1 MNWKASITACVSCI
15 FLVIPNNIFSCADVE
30 DAYSSFTSFFD
41 KYAAAT
47 PAYAPFYFADLQ
59 FLRDDEERP
68 ATAAAIVKEW
78 CAFTGNLV
86 AQKDAHAFVMQFD
99 RKDLS
104 ALYYHIEEGKPL
116 ALPDS
121 VKNNGMTRYFLEHK
135 DLEALG
141 YLMYAKQ
148 VEPYVTQE
156 YNSWN
161 ATPRDSI
168 RMNGLLKN
176 GLQLHKAAKSPLFR
190 LKYGYQVVRLAHYNH
205 QYTDAIR
212 YYDELV
218 GTNPTPGILQSLSLG
233 LKAGALYQL
242 NRKPEA
248 AYIFSRIFNATNVKR
263 IANFN
268 SFAWSVPDEAP
279 FRKTYLPLCKNNE
292 ERAGML
298 ALYSLNNAAPDV
310 AVLSEIHQL
319 NPGMEV
325 MPTLVVRE
333 INKIEMAW
341 LHGFDMQMPAAGRQG
356 VQTVRGSFSAEE
368 TAQLTA
374 LVKTLE
380 DIAGNRKYG
389 ENALYPIGAAYISC
403 MLKDYKNANRFLAAA
418 KKIKR
423 SPQLEDQWMLTSLL
437 VTINENN
444 RLDAAAEQK
453 ILPSLQWLWKK
464 ANEMDLGSE
473 SNPQQYQWGVFF
485 KNVMVDVMAARYA
498 AQGQTNRMVLA
509 YGAADTINQVY
520 PGAINY
526 IRDSFSIPQAEA
538 LYGFL
543 TTSGFTPF
551 ESFLLNINTLH
562 AGGVADYI
570 GTAYLREYNYDK
582 AISWLGK
589 DDGNTL
595 IEKDPFKE
603 LLYDREER
611 LPGDKA
617 TTTKLAYAKTMKS
630 LLTKGGDPQALYKL
644 GLGYYNITYYG
655 YAWEL
660 ATYFRSGS
668 DGYMIPPEAT
678 AFEKD
683 YYGCYRAKDYF
694 EKALKKATDQEL
706 RAKCLFMIA
715 KCRQKELRKPQYADF
730 NYDYDLYDQKLKAYY
745 RGFKRNPLFVQYQK
759 EYAGTRFYKE
769 TLTRCSYLQDFVNGK

>member
-1 MNWKASITACVSCI
+1 MNWKTSITACISCL
-15 FLVIPNNIFSCADVE
+15 FLMIPNNIFSCADVE
-30 DAYSSFTSFFD
+30 DSYSSFVSFFSR
-41 KYAAAT
+41 YAAET

-59 FLRDDEERP
+59 FLRDDGEWP
-68 ATAAAIVKEW
+68 QTASAIVKEW
-78 CAFTGNLV
+78 SAFTGNRV
-86 AQKDAHAFVMQFD
+86 PQKEANAFVMKFD

-116 ALPDS
+116 LLPDS
-121 VKNNGMTRYFLEHK
+121 VKNNEMTRFFLEHK

-168 RMNGLLKN
+168 KMNGLLKN
-176 GLQLHKAAKSPLFR
+176 GLQLYKAARSPLFQ

-218 GTNPTPGILQSLSLG
+218 GSNPTTSVLQSLSLG

-242 NRKPEA
+242 DRKPEA
-248 AYIFSRIFNATNVKR
+248 AYIFSQIFNATDIKR

-268 SFAWSVPDEAP
+268 SFAWAVPDEAQ
-279 FRKTYLPLCKNNE
+279 FRKAYLSLSKNNKE
-292 ERAGML
+292 KAGML
-298 ALYSLNNAAPDV
+298 ALYSLNNDAPDI

-319 NPGMEV
+319 NPGMEI

-333 INKIEMAW
+333 INKIEMAF
-341 LHGFDMQMPAAGRQG
+341 LQPFGMRSASGQEKGIQQILG
-356 VQTVRGSFSAEE
+356 TFSVKEKEE
-368 TAQLTA
+368 LTA
-374 LVKTLE
+374 FVKTLE
-380 DIAGNRKYG
+380 DIAGSRQYPV
-389 ENALYPIGAAYISC
+389 NALYPLSAAYVSC

-418 KKIKR
+418 KKIKK

-437 VTINENN
+437 VSINEST

-464 ANEMDLGSE
+464 ADEEKKLDETGMVT
-473 SNPQQYQWGVFF
+473 YQWRDFF
-485 KNVMVDVMAARYA
+485 KNVLVEVMAARYA
-498 AQGQTNRMVLA
+498 AQGETNRMVLA
-509 YGAADTINQVY
+509 YGAADKAIWMY
-520 PGAINY
+520 PNAINY
-526 IRDSFSIPQAEA
+526 VRDSFSIPQAET
-538 LYGFL
+538 LYRFL
-543 TTSGFTPF
+543 TGGKYTSF
-551 ESFLLNINTLH
+551 ESFLLNINTLDRK
-562 AGGVADYI
+562 GVADYI
-570 GTAYLREYNYDK
+570 GTACLRNYDYDK

-589 DDGNTL
+589 EESTT

-611 LPGDKA
+611 LPGDA
-617 TTTKLAYAKTMKS
+617 VTTTKLAYAKKMKA
-630 LLTKGGDPQALYKL
+630 LLAKADDPEALYQL

-668 DGYMIPPEAT
+668 DGYMIPSQAS

-683 YYGCYRAKDYF
+683 YYGCYKAKEYF
-694 EKALKKATDQEL
+694 EKALKRAGNAEFK
-706 RAKCLFMIA
+706 AKCLFMMA

-730 NYDYDLYDQKLKAYY
+730 NYNYDLYEQKLQAYY
-745 RGFKRNPLFVQYQK
+745 REFERNSFFAQYQQT
-759 EYAGTRFYKE
+759 YSGTQFYKE
-769 TLTRCSYLQDFVNGK
+769 TLTRCSFLKDFVNKK

>member
-1 MNWKASITACVSCI
+1 MNWKASITACISCL
-15 FLVIPNNIFSCADVE
+15 FLLIPNNIFSCADVE
-30 DAYSSFTSFFD
+30 DSYSSFVSFFSR
-41 KYAAAT
+41 YAAQT
-47 PAYAPFYFADLQ
+47 PAYEPFYFADLQ
-59 FLRDDEERP
+59 FLRDDGEWP

-78 CAFTGNLV
+78 CAFTGNRV
-86 AQKDAHAFVMQFD
+86 SQKEADAFVMKFD

-121 VKNNGMTRYFLEHK
+121 VKNNGMTRFFLEQK

-156 YNSWN
+156 YNSWD

-168 RMNGLLKN
+168 KMNGLLKN
-176 GLQLHKAAKSPLFR
+176 GLQLYKAARSPLFQ

-218 GTNPTPGILQSLSLG
+218 SSNTTAGVLQSLSLG

-242 NRKPEA
+242 DRKPEA
-248 AYIFSRIFNATNVKR
+248 AYIFSQIFNATDIKK

-268 SFAWSVPDEAP
+268 SFAWAVPDEEQ
-279 FRKTYLPLCKNNE
+279 FRKTYLPLCKNNKE
-292 ERAGML
+292 KAGML
-298 ALYSLNNAAPDV
+298 ALYSLNNDAPDI

-333 INKIEMAW
+333 INKIEMAF
-341 LHGFDMQMPAAGRQG
+341 LLPLGMNSVTGQQKGIQKSLAAFPAK
-356 VQTVRGSFSAEE
+356 E
-368 TAQLTA
+368 TAELHA
-374 LVKTLE
+374 FVKTLE
-380 DIAGNRKYG
+380 DISGSGQYP
-389 ENALYPIGAAYISC
+389 ENALYPIGAAYVSC
-403 MLKDYKNANRFLAAA
+403 MLKDYKNANRFLTAA
-418 KKIKR
+418 KKIKK

-437 VTINENN
+437 VSVNESS

-464 ANEMDLGSE
+464 ADEEKRLSE
-473 SNPQQYQWGVFF
+473 TGMERYQWRDFF
-485 KNVMVDVMAARYA
+485 KNMMVEVMAARYA

-509 YGAADTINQVY
+509 YGAADKAIWVY
-520 PGAINY
+520 PNAINY
-526 IRDSFSIPQAEA
+526 VRDSFSIPQAED

-543 TTSGFTPF
+543 TGGKFSPF
-551 ESFLLNINTLH
+551 ESFLLNINTLDRK
-562 AGGVADYI
+562 GVADYI
-570 GTAYLREYNYDK
+570 GTAYLRTYDYDK

-589 DDGNTL
+589 EENTI

-611 LPGDKA
+611 LPGDA
-617 TTTKLAYAKTMKS
+617 VTTTKLAYAKKMKA
-630 LLTKGGDPQALYKL
+630 LLAKPEDAEALYQL
-644 GLGYYNITYYG
+644 ALGYYNITYYG

-668 DGYMIPPEAT
+668 DGYMIPPQAS

-683 YYGCYRAKDYF
+683 YYGCYKAKEYF
-694 EKALKKATDQEL
+694 ERALKRAGNAEFK
-706 RAKCLFMIA
+706 AKCLFMMA
-715 KCRQKELRKPQYADF
+715 RCRQKELRKPQYADF
-730 NYDYDLYDQKLKAYY
+730 NYNYDLYEQKIKAYY
-745 RGFKRNPLFVQYQK
+745 NEFKKNPLFAQYQ
-759 EYAGTRFYKE
+759 ETYSGTQFYKE
-769 TLTRCSYLQDFVNGK
+769 TRTRCSYLKDFVDAK